1 MTELEKILVV
11 RVGRAGDMVMITPA
25 LNALLQAFPEAE
37 MHLLTS
43 REGHRV
49 MKGFHPRITRTWLY
63 HRRFLQNLW
72 LKWKL
77 VRELR
82 CQHYTRIYVFESNPH
97 YHRLLAGI
105 APAIYHIDDTTS
117 GVHGCIRYLE
127 LVADSTARPVGKE
140 WVTLPVSDDGL
151 ARARALLAK
160 HGIGSDT
167 LLVGLHP
174 TFGGSSLPVFRDR
187 KGMRHRVWP
196 QESFARL
203 ARQIHEKAQAMHL
216 SLRIVIDALPKERA
230 LVEPIVLQSGGVVTL
245 LTEPPDFERYKGVL
259 QCLDVLVTPNTGPMH
274 IAAAVGTRVVALFSG
289 WSVEECGPFVPAE
302 RFRTLQ
308 AEDNDHGERG
318 LAAIPPTK
326 VVESVF
332 DLLPTGRGT

>member
-1 MTELEKILVV
+1 MIEIEKILVV

-37 MHLLTS
+37 MHLMTTN
-43 REGHRV
+43 EGRRV
-49 MKGFHPRITRTWLY
+49 MKGYHPRLTRTWLY
-63 HRRFLQNLW
+63 HRKFLQNLW

-82 CQHYTRIYVFESNPH
+82 GQHYTSVYVFESNPH
-97 YHRLLAGI
+97 YHRLLAGT
-105 APAIYHIDDTTS
+105 APAIYQINDRTS
-117 GVHGCIRYLE
+117 GVHFCNRCLE
-127 LVADSTARPVGKE
+127 LVAHSTGKPVGKE

-160 HGIGSDT
+160 HGVEADT
-167 LLVGLHP
+167 LLVGFHP
-174 TFGGSSLPVFRDR
+174 TFAGSSLPVFQDR

-203 ARQIHEKAQAMHL
+203 ARQLHEKAQAMHL
-216 SLRIVIDALPKERA
+216 SLRIVIDALPEERA
-230 LVEPIVLQSGGVVTL
+230 LVEPIVSQSGGVVTL

-259 QCLDVLVTPNTGPMH
+259 RCLDVLVTPNTGPMH

-289 WSVEECGPFVPAE
+289 WSIDECGPFVPAE
-302 RFRTLQ
+302 QFRTLR
-308 AEDNDHGERG
+308 AEDNDDEERG

-326 VVESVF
+326 VVEAVI
-332 DLLPTGRGT
+332 DLLPTGR